1 MNLSTILAADGHQVR
16 NDVKICIEPELNYM
30 TCKIAKTW
38 AAYKSK
44 YPHTKSKHPGDFFYG
59 FFALQKP
66 ARVDT
71 QNISW
76 ILTYIS

>member
-44 YPHTKSKHPGDFFYG
+44 YPHTKSKHPGDFFMD
-59 FFALQKP
+59 FFPCKSQP
-66 ARVDT
+66 G
-71 QNISW
+71 
-76 ILTYIS
+76 LTHRTSHGY